1 MSASLK
7 EQARRRLADNAAW
20 NSQHGKKAKPACAHN
35 RKAAARLAARVADW
49 DRTVNDPANRTKVMT
64 GYNKPGSMKSW

>member
-7 EQARRRLADNAAW
+7 EQARRRLATNAAY
-20 NSQHGKKAKPACAHN
+20 NQQHGKKAKPACAHN

-49 DRTVNDPANRTKVMT
+49 QKTVDTNKLSA
-64 GYNKPGSMKSW
+64 GYNKPGSMKAW